1 MAEYTVRVELIDAQ
15 ASDYELLHQKM
26 QAKGYLREIT
36 GDNGERYQ
44 LPPSEYVAR
53 KELDVTGVRDEVRTI
68 ANTVKNNRVLVTK
81 SDGQA
86 WYLDAI

>member
-1 MAEYTVRVELIDAQ
+1 MADYTVRVELIDAQ

-36 GDNGERYQ
+36 GDSGERFR
-44 LPPSEYVAR
+44 LPPAEYVAQ
-53 KELDVTGVRDEVRTI
+53 KQLDASGVRDEVRAI

-81 SDGQA
+81 SDGRA
-86 WYLDAI
+86 WYLDTV